1 MKERELFNLFN
12 DNPNLITHCPVCN
25 LRFNPLEAKV
35 LQEGEGGHL
44 VYIKCRQCQGS
55 ILAVISANA
64 LGISSVGLIT
74 DLSGDDVMKFKQAE
88 PISFDDVIAGHQFL
102 KKEKALIDYLNYD

>member
-1 MKERELFNLFN
+1 MNEKIFNLFN
-12 DNPNLITHCPVCN
+12 NNPALITYCPVCN
-25 LRFNPLEAKV
+25 VRFNPIEAKV
-35 LQEGEGGHL
+35 LEENQNTHL
-44 VYIKCRQCQGS
+44 VYIKCRHCQGS
-55 ILAVISANA
+55 ILAVIAASA

-74 DLSGDDVMKFKQAE
+74 DLSGDDVIKFKQAE

>member
-1 MKERELFNLFN
+1 MEEKLFNLFN
-12 DNPNLITHCPVCN
+12 DHQALITHCPVCG
-25 LRFNPLEAKV
+25 LRYNPLEAKV
-35 LQEGEGGHL
+35 VEEVNNAHL
-44 VYIKCRQCQGS
+44 VHIKCRHCQGS
-55 ILAVISANA
+55 ILAVIAASA

-74 DLSGDDVMKFKQAE
+74 DLSGDDVIKFKQAE